1 MNQLTFLVWPEFDI
15 LSAASGR
22 VWGIVKPDDTWA
34 TYGDLT
40 PSERK
45 DNWPTQVLRY
55 REKSTALRVALKLA
69 KRAGGQLSKIHE
81 EEINVL

>member
-1 MNQLTFLVWPEFDI
+1 MNQPTFLVWPEFDI

-34 TYGDLT
+34 TYADLT

-45 DNWPTQVLRY
+45 DNLTTQVLRY
-55 REKSTALRVALKLA
+55 RKKETALRVAQRLA
-69 KRAGGQLSKIHE
+69 RRAGGKLSKIHE
-81 EEINVL
+81 EAVNVL